1 MKSDT
6 SAQNLAKS
14 AIPVPAGR
22 ILRVPGRPTG
32 PTASAAP
39 VTEKSRPMQSL
50 PQFAAS
56 AFGVGILFAVGVVF
70 GMSGPAV
77 QALQEHEVVVVASTK
92 PEMSIN
98 AEARSLAAVY
108 KKATYERDVYTH
120 KTAASMTEEARPVS
134 LRLLAESVE
143 ALPSTK
149 SVKREQAVAATP
161 RVFRTEPPKAPASTL
176 RQRVLKIIQ
185 LHAPKHTDPKTL
197 ADRIVKESVA
207 QNYDPLFVAAVIKS
221 ESGFNSLARSHVG
234 ARGLMQIM
242 PATGTYMAG
251 KLKIKKVRLY
261 DCDQNLRL
269 GIAFL
274 KELEASY
281 DGDKVMTLVAYN
293 WGPGHVEMAGK
304 GKRRIPGEV
313 MRYAVKILND
323 YRRWRGDVP
332 APTAIG

>member
-1 MKSDT
+1 M
-6 SAQNLAKS
+6 AH
-14 AIPVPAGR
+14 
-22 ILRVPGRPTG
+22 
-32 PTASAAP
+32 
-39 VTEKSRPMQSL
+39 
-50 PQFAAS
+50 FAAS
-56 AFGVGILFAVGVVF
+56 AFGVGILFSVGVVF
-70 GMSGPAV
+70 GLSGPAV
-77 QALQEHEVVVVASTK
+77 PDPREPEALLAVSAKHAT
-92 PEMSIN
+92 SIN
-98 AEARSLAAVY
+98 DEARSLAAVY
-108 KKATYERDVYTH
+108 QKATYERDVYTH
-120 KTAASMTEEARPVS
+120 QTAAMMPEQAKPVS
-134 LRLLAESVE
+134 LRLLASSVE
-143 ALPSTK
+143 AGSPVK
-149 SVKREQAVAATP
+149 SVKRDQAVAATP
-161 RVFRTEPPKAPASTL
+161 RAFRTEPPKAPASTL

-185 LHAPKHTDPKTL
+185 LHAPKHSDPKAL

-242 PATGTYMAG
+242 PATGSYMAG
-251 KLKIKKVRLY
+251 KLKIKKVQLY
-261 DCDQNLRL
+261 DSDQNLRL

-332 APTAIG
+332 AATAIG